1 MFGIVL
7 VAIFLGAMI
16 LIGIWGMKKTS
27 SLNDFFLGGRSIG
40 PWISALAYA
49 TSYFSAVI
57 FIGFA
62 GKLGWEFGLNVL
74 WIAVGNTVFGSCLA
88 WIVLGKRTRRM
99 SQNLDVMTMPEFIND
114 RFDGSYLKI
123 FSAII
128 VFTFLLP
135 YSASVFKGLGHL
147 FEVNFGISYDLALLI
162 MIVITGVYLVM
173 GGYFAITMTD
183 FIQGIIM
190 VAGSILM
197 ITVLAGK
204 GGGLVNTVMQIAE
217 KYPTHL
223 PAGHNP
229 SMLML
234 FCLVFMTSFGTWGLP
249 QMVQKYYAI
258 KDEKVIKTAAI
269 VTTLVGGII
278 SFSAY
283 FNGAMTHVFFNS
295 VPVEN
300 GKAAFDKLI
309 PVLLSSQLPE
319 ILMAVILLLV
329 LSASMSSLSSIVL
342 VSASSISIDIFK
354 GHINPSINK
363 KNSLALMRFL
373 SAIFIVISYFIARY
387 EFALIVT
394 LMSLSWGVVAG
405 TFMAPFLYGL
415 YWKRATKA
423 GITAG
428 MVTGASLAIILFFV
442 LGPKNSP
449 IASTIA
455 MIMPFFV
462 IPVVSMF
469 TKPPSK
475 ETIEKAF
482 KNIA

>member
-7 VAIFLGAMI
+7 VSIFLVLMI
-16 LIGIWGMKKTS
+16 AIGVWGMRKTT

-62 GKLGWEFGLNVL
+62 GKLGWEFGINVM
-74 WIAVGNTVFGSCLA
+74 WIALGNTVFGSCAA
-88 WIVLGKRTRRM
+88 WLVLGKRTRRM

-147 FEVNFGISYDLALLI
+147 FEVNFGISYDVALLI

-190 VAGSILM
+190 LIGSIM
-197 ITVLAGK
+197 MVTVLVGK
-204 GGGLVNTVMQIAE
+204 SGGLVNTIAE
-217 KYPTHL
+217 ISARYPAHI
-223 PAGHNP
+223 PEGQPP
-229 SMLML
+229 SMFLL

-258 KDEKVIKTAAI
+258 KDESVIKKAAI
-269 VTTLVGGII
+269 VTTIVGGII
-278 SFSAY
+278 SLAAY
-283 FNGAMTHVFFNS
+283 SNGAMTHLFFDS
-295 VPVEN
+295 VPLEN
-300 GKAAFDKLI
+300 GKPAFDKLI

-319 ILMAVILLLV
+319 ILMAIILLLV

-354 GHINPSINK
+354 GHINPAISK

-373 SAIFIVISYFIARY
+373 SAVFIVISYFIARY

-423 GITAG
+423 GVTAG
-428 MVTGASLAIILFFV
+428 MVTGATLAIVLFFI
-442 LGPKNSP
+442 LGPQNSP
-449 IASTIA
+449 IASTFA
-455 MIMPFFV
+455 MIVPFA
-462 IPVVSMF
+462 VVPAVSIF

-475 ETIEKAF
+475 KTIEKAF
-482 KNIA
+482 NNIA